1 MKVVIITKY
10 FLPVKGGI
18 ENHCYNLA
26 KELLKKE
33 GIEIEIHTSKN
44 TLSEKNVLE
53 NYETID
59 GIKVFRHKDFWKF
72 VPKDYDI
79 IHLHNFNI
87 FPHFWIFLK
96 NFTKRLFKMKTPRLV
111 ITLHGGFTPWW
122 KEFSGFGRI
131 IKLIYHKTLGRFFLN
146 HVADKIIAVS
156 EWERDQLIREGIN
169 AKKIIVIPNGVEE
182 LAYNLPKIK
191 SFNLKKYKP
200 YLLFIGRISQIKNLD
215 FVIKCLKKINS
226 IKIRFLIVGPVHEK
240 EYYEYLNNLIL
251 EFNLQDRVVF
261 LGEVYGKPKY
271 ELIDNALAVVLVSHN
286 ESEGI
291 TIKEAMARGKP
302 VIVSNIDPLRY
313 LVKNGENGFVVANE
327 EEFVNAVIYLLSD
340 KNLITKISENNKIK
354 ALEWKW
360 ENVCDKI
367 LKVYEEV
374 K

>member
-1 MKVVIITKY
+1 MKVAIITRY
-10 FLPVKGGI
+10 FLPIKGGI

-26 KELLKKE
+26 KELLKRN
-33 GIEIEIHTSKN
+33 IEVEIHTSKD
-44 TLSEKNVLE
+44 TLTELGILKD
-53 NYETID
+53 YEIVD
-59 GIKVFRHKDFWKF
+59 GFKVFRHEDFWKF

-96 NFTKRLFKMKTPRLV
+96 NFTKRLFKMKAPRLV

-122 KEFSGFGRI
+122 KEFSSLGKT
-131 IKLIYHKTLGRFFLN
+131 IKRIYHKTLGKFFLN
-146 HVADKIIAVS
+146 HVVDKIVAVS
-156 EWERDQLIREGIN
+156 EWERDQLIRDGIN
-169 AKKIIVIPNGVEE
+169 AKKITIIPNGVEE

-215 FVIKCLKKINS
+215 FVIKCLKKINNV
-226 IKIRFLIVGPVHEK
+226 KIRFLIVGPVHEK

-251 EFNLQDRVVF
+251 EFKLQDRVVF

-286 ESEGI
+286 EAEPI
-291 TIKEAMARGKP
+291 TIKEAMVRGKS

-313 LVKNGENGFVVANE
+313 LVKNEKNGFVVTNE
-327 EEFVNAVIYLLSD
+327 EEFVNAVISLLND
-340 KNLITKISENNKIK
+340 KNLITKMSENNKIK
-354 ALEWKW
+354 AQEWKW
-360 ENVCDKI
+360 ENVCDRI

-374 K
+374 KR